1 MGCVHRLLEIALCLF
16 EDPFFFLISRLMESG
31 LLPAAEAKKVL
42 EKKLQKTGKFSS
54 PTKSAASTPRSVSK
68 SAVTEKKEVKKP
80 ASEALSG
87 KKKGND
93 SKKRKKDSDDDDDE
107 SDDDDFVATRVSN
120 KKARAK

>member
-1 MGCVHRLLEIALCLF
+1 
-16 EDPFFFLISRLMESG
+16 MESG

-54 PTKSAASTPRSVSK
+54 PTKSAASTPRTASSTPRSTSSK
-68 SAVTEKKEVKKP
+68 SVVPEKKEVKKP

-87 KKKGND
+87 RKKGND
-93 SKKRKKDSDDDDDE
+93 SKKRKKDSDSDSDD
-107 SDDDDFVATRVSN
+107 DDDDFVASRVSN